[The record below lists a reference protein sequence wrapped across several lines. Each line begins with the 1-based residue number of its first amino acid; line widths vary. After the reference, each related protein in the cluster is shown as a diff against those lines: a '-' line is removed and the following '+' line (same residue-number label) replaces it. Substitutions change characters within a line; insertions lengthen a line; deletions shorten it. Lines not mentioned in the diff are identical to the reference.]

1 MKRLSIILCALMLA
15 LAFAG
20 AASAQ
25 IIPIPPGGSQFN
37 PPPPPPPAP
46 PSMAP
51 PVVPQMDAPVHPN
64 YAPAPR
70 QSFSERI
77 TKCLDDAAAAGYGP
91 NKRANYSRSCANR

>member
-37 PPPPPPPAP
+37 PQRPAP
-46 PSMAP
+46 A
-51 PVVPQMDAPVHPN
+51 
-64 YAPAPR
+64 
-70 QSFSERI
+70 
-77 TKCLDDAAAAGYGP
+77 
-91 NKRANYSRSCANR
+91 